1 MGMPRLGQAGRKA
14 VASGGDKVAEDG
26 KLGDAAMLGLHGAEA
41 VELGLVSIV
50 QEAQRIPEAYKLLAE
65 TI

>member
-1 MGMPRLGQAGRKA
+1 
-14 VASGGDKVAEDG
+14 V
-26 KLGDAAMLGLHGAEA
+26 LGLDGTEA
-41 VELGLVSIV
+41 VELLLVSIV